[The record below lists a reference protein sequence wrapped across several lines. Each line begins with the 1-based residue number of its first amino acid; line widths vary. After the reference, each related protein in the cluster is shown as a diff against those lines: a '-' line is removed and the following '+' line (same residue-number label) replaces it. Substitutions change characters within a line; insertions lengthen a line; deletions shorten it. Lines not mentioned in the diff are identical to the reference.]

1 MKPACTHTNFVEIVA
16 DTQTP
21 ASHKGDVLVIG
32 GSYMQEL
39 GASVKKTTTTLNDN
53 NKI

>member
-21 ASHKGDVLVIG
+21 ASHKGDVMVIG
-32 GSYMQEL
+32 GSYIWEL
-39 GASVKKTTTTLNDN
+39 CGILGKPTAH
-53 NKI
+53 